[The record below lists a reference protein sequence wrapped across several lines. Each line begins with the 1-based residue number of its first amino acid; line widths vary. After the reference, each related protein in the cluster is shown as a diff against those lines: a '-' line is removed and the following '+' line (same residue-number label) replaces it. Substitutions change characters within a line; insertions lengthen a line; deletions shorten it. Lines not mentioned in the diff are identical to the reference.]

1 MQPKTKPSLLIV
13 DDDKLTRETLASAF
27 ADSHQVLLA
36 ASGREALAMMTDR
49 RVDIVLSDLIMPELD
64 GMDMLRVINELD
76 DRPEVI
82 FVTGHAT
89 IESAVQAMKLGAYD
103 YVTKPVHLERLTLM
117 LDKAMEARRLRR
129 ENTRLPRSIQACRER
144 TALAGQSVPMRR
156 IVELALQVAG
166 TDASVLIEGERG
178 TGKELIANLIHE
190 NSPPPRADGPFIKVN
205 CAAFAEGA
213 LESELFGHERG
224 AFTGAVAAR
233 KGRFELA
240 DGGTLFLDEIGDLPA
255 SAQVKLLRFLQ
266 EHTFERVGGS
276 KTQRVDERI
285 VSATHRNLQ
294 EAVSQGIFREDLYYR
309 LRVVRIVMPP
319 LRERAED
326 IDALLDHYL
335 RHFSHIHHRPIEGI
349 SPEVRS
355 MLKAHPW
362 PGNVRELVNCMESMV
377 VMAKGPTRSSW
388 RTSRITSCRAST
400 RSRAKPRRRRCWP
413 TWNARP
419 SSRRCARRGET
430 RCARPACWASDCAP
444 YIARSRSGNCESGR
458 LSGPDS
464 WVSGLSPTYGTT
476 CGPTHTYTPDHDPMP
491 RWMRPLAVVGQASA

>member
-190 NSPPPRADGPFIKVN
+190 NSPPPAP
-205 CAAFAEGA
+205 
-213 LESELFGHERG
+213 
-224 AFTGAVAAR
+224 T
-233 KGRFELA
+233 
-240 DGGTLFLDEIGDLPA
+240 DL
-255 SAQVKLLRFLQ
+255 
-266 EHTFERVGGS
+266 
-276 KTQRVDERI
+276 
-285 VSATHRNLQ
+285 
-294 EAVSQGIFREDLYYR
+294 
-309 LRVVRIVMPP
+309 
-319 LRERAED
+319 
-326 IDALLDHYL
+326 
-335 RHFSHIHHRPIEGI
+335 
-349 SPEVRS
+349 
-355 MLKAHPW
+355 
-362 PGNVRELVNCMESMV
+362 
-377 VMAKGPTRSSW
+377 
-388 RTSRITSCRAST
+388 
-400 RSRAKPRRRRCWP
+400 
-413 TWNARP
+413 
-419 SSRRCARRGET
+419 SSR
-430 RCARPACWASDCAP
+430 
-444 YIARSRSGNCESGR
+444 
-458 LSGPDS
+458 
-464 WVSGLSPTYGTT
+464 
-476 CGPTHTYTPDHDPMP
+476 
-491 RWMRPLAVVGQASA
+491 